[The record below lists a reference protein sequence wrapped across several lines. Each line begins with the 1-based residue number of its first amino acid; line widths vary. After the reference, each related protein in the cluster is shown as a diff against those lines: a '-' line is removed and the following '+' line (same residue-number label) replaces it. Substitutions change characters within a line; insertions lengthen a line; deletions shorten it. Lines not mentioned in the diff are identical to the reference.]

1 MTTTKRGGKKTT
13 MSGQIVLDYLA
24 KYPEWMP
31 SNTLA
36 SLIMKEQ
43 NAHFDNHENVRY
55 LIRYYRGKAGDKMA
69 KGKNTQYIE
78 DFKRT
83 GSW

>member
-24 KYPEWMP
+24 KYPQWMP

-43 NAHFDNHENVRY
+43 SAHFDNQEMYV
-55 LIRYYRGKAGDKMA
+55 I
-69 KGKNTQYIE
+69 
-78 DFKRT
+78 
-83 GSW
+83 

>member
-1 MTTTKRGGKKTT
+1 MATTKKGGSKTT

-24 KYPEWMP
+24 KYPQWMP

-43 NAHFDNHENVRY
+43 SDT
-55 LIRYYRGKAGDKMA
+55 LTIKKM
-69 KGKNTQYIE
+69 YVI
-78 DFKRT
+78 
-83 GSW
+83 